1 MVPSKKE
8 YVTHM
13 AQRWRGNDAALRDV
27 LTMFKREAFV
37 GHMVLRGCPLLGVR
51 RYKDYVKASI

>member
-1 MVPSKKE
+1 MVPSKEE

-13 AQRWRGNDAALRDV
+13 AQRWRGNDAALMRDV

-37 GHMVLRGCPLLGVR
+37 GDMVLRGCPLLGVR
-51 RYKDYVKASI
+51 R